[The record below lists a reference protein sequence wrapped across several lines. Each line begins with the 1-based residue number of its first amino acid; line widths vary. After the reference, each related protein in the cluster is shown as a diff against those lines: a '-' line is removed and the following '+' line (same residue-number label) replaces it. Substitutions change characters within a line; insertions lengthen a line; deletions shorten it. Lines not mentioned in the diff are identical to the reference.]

1 MKGKILDFSV
11 KDQTGLILGDN
22 QQRYTF
28 DIHEWK
34 DSLAPVPGL
43 ALDFD
48 VNSEQQAIAIYLDL
62 HQQQLSHASQTL
74 ASNSNNTLQQDNS
87 NQSSPS
93 LLAKFE
99 QSEHHYR
106 QAIITCFK
114 KFAYFKGR
122 ARRRE
127 FWYFELFCVL
137 LSLVLSLFSDS
148 LATLAMLI
156 TFIPNLAVSVRRLH
170 DIGRSGWWMLLV
182 FIPIIG
188 ILWLLF
194 WATQEGTTGSNQYG
208 ESPKN

>member
-11 KDQTGLILGDN
+11 QDQTGLILGDN

-34 DSLAPVPGL
+34 DPLAPVRGL
-43 ALDFD
+43 SVDFE
-48 VNSEQQAIAIYLDL
+48 VNSEQQATAIYLDL
-62 HQQQLSHASQTL
+62 HQQQPSHASQPL
-74 ASNSNNTLQQDNS
+74 GSDSNNTLQQHD
-87 NQSSPS
+87 SSQLNPS
-93 LLAKFE
+93 LLSKFE
-99 QSEHHYR
+99 QAENHYR
-106 QAIITCFK
+106 QTIITCFK
-114 KFAYFKGR
+114 KFADFKGR

-137 LSLVLSLFSDS
+137 LSVVLSLFSDS
-148 LATLAMLI
+148 LATLAMLF

-194 WATQEGTTGSNQYG
+194 WATQEGTTDSNQYG